1 MKNLAP
7 SSKERIEHILLAINK
22 IQQYTADHTLES
34 FLKDT
39 KTIEACLFNY
49 TIIGEASLLI
59 DKTVLDKI
67 DYPWYKVKSFRNF
80 ILHEYHAIKMDVIW
94 DTTNVVIPELK
105 LVILALKSQ

>member
-1 MKNLAP
+1 MKTSTP
-7 SSKERIEHILLAINK
+7 SSQERIEHILLAINK

-49 TIIGEASLLI
+49 TIISEASLLI
-59 DKTVLDKI
+59 DKAVLDKI

-94 DTTNVVIPELK
+94 DTTVVVIPELK
-105 LVILALKSQ
+105 QVILALKGL